1 MKENEYDLRLW
12 LADTKYGVLLLLMF
26 FCISQPFARLQKIKQ
41 NWGLPGFHEVLYT
54 PEIFSMFHS
63 LKSIK
68 TMKDLVESKNEALRP
83 LLYHLKDL
91 DKYKFGG
98 VKLEHSPARF
108 ITKEVDGIPT
118 IIRHSEPN
126 FKEVIKFM
134 HGYAEYNL
142 EFIPKILEDCTHP

>member
-1 MKENEYDLRLW
+1 
-12 LADTKYGVLLLLMF
+12 MF
-26 FCISQPFARLQKIKQ
+26 FCISKPLAALQKIKQ

-54 PEIFSMFHS
+54 SEIFNMFRR

-68 TMKDLVESKNEALRP
+68 TMGDLRETKIEALRP

-91 DKYKFGG
+91 EKYKFAG

-108 ITKEVDGIPT
+108 ITQKVDGIPT

-126 FKEVIKFM
+126 FKEVLKFM
-134 HGYAEYNL
+134 HRYVEYNL
-142 EFIPKILEDCTHP
+142 EFIPKILKDCTHA